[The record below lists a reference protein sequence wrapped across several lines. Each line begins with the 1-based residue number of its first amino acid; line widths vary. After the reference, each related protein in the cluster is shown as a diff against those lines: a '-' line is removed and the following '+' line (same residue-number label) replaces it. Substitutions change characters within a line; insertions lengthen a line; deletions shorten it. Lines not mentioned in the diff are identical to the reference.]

1 MFKELK
7 LIFFISTILLFIFL
21 TGKYYFS
28 DENKKKIFRN
38 MSNHNDKIIDYSKDI
53 VQLKNNT
60 NKIIQYVNDEN
71 NNNNKK
77 YFFWDLLKN
86 D

>member
-38 MSNHNDKIIDYSKDI
+38 MSNHNDKIK
-53 VQLKNNT
+53 KN
-60 NKIIQYVNDEN
+60 K
-71 NNNNKK
+71 
-77 YFFWDLLKN
+77 F
-86 D
+86 